1 MFLMYVVNS
10 LSDIFIGALFG
21 LASFAVIDFGAQQI
35 VDFILFII
43 RKIRKD
49 DKNE

>member
-1 MFLMYVVNS
+1 MYCVDS
-10 LSDIFIGALFG
+10 LAEIFIGALFG
-21 LASFAVIDFGAQQI
+21 LASFAVINFGAQRI

-49 DKNE
+49 EENE